1 MENENIYYQKII
13 ENQKNKEIEKGLK
26 NEIRN
31 IVSKESNTF
40 RKMYFD
46 NFYNN
51 IEKGYSSRFD
61 ESLDYMNCILE
72 ETKKEHNKKFPR
84 RNLIQ
89 ILKENEMKRDCDFY
103 NWNDNQK
110 YSSFPREYGA
120 RCEFHNQFFKRTRE
134 NKIEPS
140 CYKCENYIKRE
151 D

>member
-1 MENENIYYQKII
+1 MNKENLYYQKII

-26 NEIRN
+26 NEIIN

-51 IEKGYSSRFD
+51 IEKGKLNNFEYQS
-61 ESLDYMNCILE
+61 DYMNCILE
-72 ETKKEHNKKFPR
+72 ETKKEHNKKYPR

-103 NWNDNQK
+103 NW
-110 YSSFPREYGA
+110 
-120 RCEFHNQFFKRTRE
+120 
-134 NKIEPS
+134 
-140 CYKCENYIKRE
+140 
-151 D
+151 